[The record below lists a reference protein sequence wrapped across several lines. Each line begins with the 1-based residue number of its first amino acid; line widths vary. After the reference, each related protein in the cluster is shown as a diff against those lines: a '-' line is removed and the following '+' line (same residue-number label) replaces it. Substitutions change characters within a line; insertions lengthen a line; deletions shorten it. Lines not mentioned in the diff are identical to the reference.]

1 MRETFGA
8 IQVLYIIIALA
19 ALVLHGFLAAYA
31 GTIASDKG
39 YTEARWGLL
48 CFFLPVAYIVVAAMP
63 DMRMRELQQESNN
76 LLRETM
82 IDRCGAVF
90 AQPRFSTDN
99 AMGVAILTWRALFR
113 TNTP

>member
-63 DMRMRELQQESNN
+63 DMRMRELQQESND
-76 LLRETM
+76 LLRE
-82 IDRCGAVF
+82 
-90 AQPRFSTDN
+90 
-99 AMGVAILTWRALFR
+99 ILEAKTSAGKDKTAAKAGSDELSSLL
-113 TNTP
+113 PDL

>member
-63 DMRMRELQQESNN
+63 DMRMRELQQESND
-76 LLRETM
+76 LLRE
-82 IDRCGAVF
+82 
-90 AQPRFSTDN
+90 
-99 AMGVAILTWRALFR
+99 ILEAKTSAGKDKTAAKAGNEELSSLL
-113 TNTP
+113 PDL

>member
-1 MRETFGA
+1 MRETFGT

-63 DMRMRELQQESNN
+63 DMRMRELQQESND
-76 LLRETM
+76 LLRE
-82 IDRCGAVF
+82 
-90 AQPRFSTDN
+90 
-99 AMGVAILTWRALFR
+99 ILEAKTSAGKDKTAAKAGNEELSSLL
-113 TNTP
+113 PDL

>member
-63 DMRMRELQQESNN
+63 DMRMRELQQESND
-76 LLRETM
+76 LLRE
-82 IDRCGAVF
+82 
-90 AQPRFSTDN
+90 
-99 AMGVAILTWRALFR
+99 ILEAKTSAGKDKTAAKAGNDELSSLL
-113 TNTP
+113 PDL